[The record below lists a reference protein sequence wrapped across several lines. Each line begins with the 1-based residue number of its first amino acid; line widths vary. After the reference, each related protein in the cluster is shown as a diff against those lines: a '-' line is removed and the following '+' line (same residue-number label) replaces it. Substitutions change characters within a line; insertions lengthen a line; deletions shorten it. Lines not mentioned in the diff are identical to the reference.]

1 MLLQYNYFTYIETC
15 KTATLQIAQ
24 ISKSYNKETIMTSN
38 TNYLYKLNYINAP
51 MLSLYLKE
59 INQVKTGNSAK

>member
-1 MLLQYNYFTYIETC
+1 MFRSV
-15 KTATLQIAQ
+15 ATSHTLKHVKQLHYKIAQ

>member
-1 MLLQYNYFTYIETC
+1 V
-15 KTATLQIAQ
+15 
-24 ISKSYNKETIMTSN
+24 TSN

-59 INQVKTGNSAK
+59 INQVKTGTVQNNMTTHNKVNS

>member
-1 MLLQYNYFTYIETC
+1 
-15 KTATLQIAQ
+15 
-24 ISKSYNKETIMTSN
+24 MTSN

-59 INQVKTGNSAK
+59 IKQGQINNNVKSK

>member
-1 MLLQYNYFTYIETC
+1 
-15 KTATLQIAQ
+15 
-24 ISKSYNKETIMTSN
+24 MTSH

-59 INQVKTGNSAK
+59 IKQAQTDNKVKSKQIIFFDKYYCSSNYSG